1 MRVTATPQVLEA
13 AGGPATVRV
22 EITNTGEIISGYQVR
37 VLGADP
43 AWVAVDDATP
53 TLFPGSSVV
62 VTVTLTPPPD
72 LPAGARRLAVQVRE
86 TTPPRHATVADL
98 ELRVTPAPGT
108 TLTLDPAAVTA
119 GRRASFGVT
128 VRNTGNTTVEGVLAG
143 TDPEDRVDF
152 RFVPAA
158 VLLAPGESLSA
169 RVEAR
174 ARRPLL
180 GSPAVRPLLVRLD
193 PAGEPEQPGP
203 PGSAGEPLGEAPG
216 SMVQRPV
223 LGRGAIALAGLL
235 AAVTVFAVVITVAL
249 AGVVNRSAAD
259 RDLAIEVAQSR
270 DDSAGAGRA
279 TLAGTVVL
287 ITTGAP
293 LPGVA
298 VEAFAEDD
306 PTTPV
311 ATTATAD
318 DGTYAV
324 DGLSDGAYLLRF
336 RGAGYSDLWF
346 PAAMDSADA
355 APVEITAGQSPDA
368 ADVALGGLPAVL
380 AGTVEGADVSGATVS
395 LRIPLDQLG
404 DQAEEGVADGA
415 APDPP
420 GGAAGAALREVP
432 VGSDGS
438 FEIDGVPSPAVYD
451 VVVGK
456 PGYATEVQRVDL
468 AGGEERSGITIRLR
482 EGDGVIAGEV
492 RGAAGPIGGA
502 SVVATAG
509 DSTARTVSLTEG
521 DVGAFTLR
529 NLPTPGT
536 FTVVVAAPGHAAET
550 LTLNLSAGQQLTGVS
565 VTLGTDAGE
574 LFGRVTQLP
583 GGDPATGVEVTV
595 SDGTTTLGTVTQSAG
610 DGAGSWRL
618 GGLAV
623 PATYTVTFARP
634 DLAAQTVQVVL
645 DSFGTI
651 TAGGSPAD
659 GVTAAL
665 HPAGADLTGTVS
677 VRNAVDGGVGPAG
690 NVTVTAVSGA
700 RTYTVTSSSQPAD
713 DVGRYVLPQ
722 LPPGTYTVTASRPG
736 STPAAATVTLEAGRD
751 RDLDLQL
758 AAPASVTATVVA
770 ADGPVAGAVVNL
782 YRATEYGTAAAPVA
796 SVRTDAG
803 GRAVFAELDAPEH
816 YVVDVRLQA
825 GAAPVAASPPI
836 TVEASEAAT
845 VTLNVA
851 AAAPMGSTPSGDW
864 Q

>member
-1 MRVTATPQVLEA
+1 MRVTAAPQVLEA
-13 AGGPATVRV
+13 TGGPATVRV

-43 AWVAVDDATP
+43 AWVTVDDATP

-72 LPAGARRLAVQVRE
+72 LPAGERRLAVQVRE
-86 TTPPRHATVADL
+86 TTPPHHATVAEL
-98 ELRVTPAPGT
+98 ELRVAAAPGT
-108 TLTLDPAAVTA
+108 TVTLDPAAVTA

-128 VRNTGNTTVEGVLAG
+128 VRNTGNTTVEGAFAG
-143 TDPEDRVDF
+143 TDPEDRIGF
-152 RFVPAA
+152 RFVPAS
-158 VLLAPGESLSA
+158 VRLAPGESLSA

-180 GSPAVRPLLVRLD
+180 GSPAVRALAVRLEPD
-193 PAGEPEQPGP
+193 VDAAAAAGAQ
-203 PGSAGEPLGEAPG
+203 PLGEAPG

-223 LGRGAIALAGLL
+223 LGRGTIALAGLL
-235 AAVTVFAVVITVAL
+235 AAVTVFAVVITAAL

-270 DDSAGAGRA
+270 DDAAGAGRA
-279 TLAGTVVL
+279 TLTGTVRL

-298 VEAFAEDD
+298 VEAYAVDD
-306 PTTPV
+306 PTAPV
-311 ATTATAD
+311 ATTATED
-318 DGTYAV
+318 DGTYVV
-324 DGLSDGAYLLRF
+324 DGLSDGGYLLRF
-336 RGAGYSDLWF
+336 RGAGYSDLWY
-346 PAAMDSADA
+346 PAAMDSAAA
-355 APVEITAGQSPDA
+355 APVEVTGGQSPDA

-395 LRIPLDQLG
+395 LRIPLEQLG
-404 DQAEEGVADGA
+404 GQAETGVADGA
-415 APDPP
+415 VADPQ
-420 GGAAGAALREVP
+420 GGAAGAVLREVP

-438 FEIDGVPSPAVYD
+438 FEIDGVPSPGVYD

-468 AGGEERSGITIRLR
+468 TGGEERTGITIRLR
-482 EGDGVIAGEV
+482 EGDGIIAGEV

-536 FTVVVAAPGHAAET
+536 FTVVVAAPGHAAQT
-550 LTLNLSAGQQLTGVS
+550 LTLDLSAGQQLTGVS

-574 LFGRVTQLP
+574 LFGRVTELP
-583 GGDPATGVEVTV
+583 GGGPATGVEVTV
-595 SDGTTTLGTVTQSAG
+595 SDGTTSLSTVTQSTG
-610 DGAGSWRL
+610 EAGSWRL
-618 GGLAV
+618 GGLPV
-623 PATYTVTFARP
+623 PATYTVTFAGP
-634 DLAAQTVQVVL
+634 GLAAQTVQVML
-645 DSFGTI
+645 DAFGAI

-659 GVTAAL
+659 GVTVAL
-665 HPAGADLTGTVS
+665 HPAGADLTGSVS
-677 VRNAVDGGVGPAG
+677 LRNAVDGSVGPAG
-690 NVTVTAVSGA
+690 NVTVTAVSGS
-700 RTYTVTSSSQPAD
+700 RTYAVTSSSQPAG

-736 STPAAATVTLEAGRD
+736 STPAATTVTLEAGGN

-770 ADGPVAGAVVNL
+770 DDGPVAGAVVDL

-796 SVRTDAG
+796 SVRTGSDGQAF
-803 GRAVFAELDAPEH
+803 FAELDAPEH

-825 GAAPVAASPPI
+825 GAAPAAASPPF
-836 TVEASEAAT
+836 TVAASEAAA

-851 AAAPMGSTPSGDW
+851 AAASTGTTPNGDW
-864 Q
+864 E

>member
-1 MRVTATPQVLEA
+1 MRVTATPQLLEA
-13 AGGPATVRV
+13 AGGPATVQV

-43 AWVAVDDATP
+43 AWVSVDDATP

-62 VTVTLTPPPD
+62 VGVTLTPPPD

-86 TTPPRHATVADL
+86 TTPPHHATVADL
-98 ELRVTPAPGT
+98 ELRVAAAPGT
-108 TLTLDPAAVTA
+108 TVALDPAAVTA

-128 VRNTGNTTVEGVLAG
+128 VHNTGNTTVEGTLAG
-143 TDPEDRVDF
+143 ADPEDRVGF
-152 RFVPAA
+152 RFVPEA
-158 VLLAPGESLSA
+158 VRLAPGESLSA

-180 GSPAVRPLLVRLD
+180 GSPAVRPLTVRLEQRGD
-193 PAGEPEQPGP
+193 GTEPG
-203 PGSAGEPLGEAPG
+203 AEPLGEAPG

-235 AAVTVFAVVITVAL
+235 AAVTVFAVVITIAL

-270 DDSAGAGRA
+270 DDGAGAGRA
-279 TLAGTVVL
+279 TLTGTVRL

-318 DGTYAV
+318 DGTYTV
-324 DGLSDGAYLLRF
+324 EGLADGAYLLRF
-336 RGAGYSDLWF
+336 LGAGYSGLWY
-346 PAAMDSADA
+346 PAATDSAGA
-355 APVEITAGQSPDA
+355 SPVEITAGQTPGA

-380 AGTVEGADVSGATVS
+380 AGTVEGEDVSGATVS
-395 LRIPLDQLG
+395 LRIPLEQLG
-404 DQAEEGVADGA
+404 DQATEGVADGA
-415 APDPP
+415 VADPQD
-420 GGAAGAALREVP
+420 GAAGAALREVP

-456 PGYATEVQRVDL
+456 PGFATEVQRVDL
-468 AGGEERSGITIRLR
+468 TGGEERTGITIRLR
-482 EGDGVIAGEV
+482 EGDGIIAGQV

-509 DSTARTVSLTEG
+509 DSTARTVSLTAG

-550 LTLNLSAGQQLTGVS
+550 LTLDLSAGQQLTGVS

-574 LFGRVTQLP
+574 LFGRVTELP
-583 GGDPATGVEVTV
+583 GGTPATGVEVTV
-595 SDGTTTLGTVTQSAG
+595 SDGSTTLRTVTQSTG
-610 DGAGSWRL
+610 EAGSWRL

-634 DLAAQTVQVVL
+634 GLAAQTVQVML
-645 DSFGTI
+645 DAFGAI
-651 TAGGSPAD
+651 AAGGSPAD
-659 GVTAAL
+659 GVVVAL
-665 HPAGADLTGTVS
+665 HPGGADLTGTVS
-677 VRNAVDGGVGPAG
+677 LRDAVDGGVDPAG
-690 NVTVTAVSGA
+690 NVTVTAVSGS
-700 RTYTVTSSSQPAD
+700 RTYTVTSASQPAGE
-713 DVGRYVLPQ
+713 VGRYVLPR
-722 LPPGTYTVTASRPG
+722 LPPGTYTVTAARPG
-736 STPAAATVTLEAGRD
+736 STPAAATVTLEAGVN

-758 AAPASVTATVVA
+758 AAPASVTATVVG
-770 ADGPVAGAVVNL
+770 ADGPVAGAVVGL
-782 YRATEYGTAAAPVA
+782 YRAAEYGTAAAPVA
-796 SVRTDAG
+796 SVRTDDD
-803 GRAVFAELDAPEH
+803 GRALFAELDAPEH

-836 TVEASEAAT
+836 TVEASEAAA
-845 VTLNVA
+845 VTLDVA
-851 AAAPMGSTPSGDW
+851 SASSEATQSGDW
-864 Q
+864 E

>member
-13 AGGPATVRV
+13 AGGPAVVQV

-43 AWVAVDDATP
+43 AWVSVDDATP
-53 TLFPGSSVV
+53 TLFPGSSAL

-86 TTPPRHATVADL
+86 TTPPHHATVADL
-98 ELRVTPAPGT
+98 ELRVAPAPGT
-108 TLTLDPAAVTA
+108 TVALDPAAVTA

-128 VRNTGNTTVEGVLAG
+128 VQNTGNTPLEGTLAG
-143 TDPEDRVDF
+143 TDPEDRVGF
-152 RFVPAA
+152 RFVPEQ
-158 VLLAPGESLSA
+158 VRLAPGESLSA
-169 RVEAR
+169 RMEAR

-180 GSPAVRPLLVRLD
+180 GSPVVRPLEVRLE
-193 PAGEPEQPGP
+193 PAGGAAPE
-203 PGSAGEPLGEAPG
+203 AGAEPLGEASG

-223 LGRGAIALAGLL
+223 LGRGAVALAGLL

-279 TLAGTVVL
+279 TLTGTVRL

-318 DGTYAV
+318 DGSYAV
-324 DGLSDGAYLLRF
+324 GGLSDGAYLLRF
-336 RGAGYSDLWF
+336 RGAGYSDLWY
-346 PAAMDSADA
+346 PAAMDSTAA

-395 LRIPLDQLG
+395 LRIPLEQLG

-415 APDPP
+415 AADPP

-438 FEIDGVPSPAVYD
+438 FEIEDVPSPAVYD

-468 AGGEERSGITIRLR
+468 AGGEERTGITIRLR
-482 EGDGVIAGEV
+482 EGDGIIAGEV

-521 DVGAFTLR
+521 GVGSFTLR

-574 LFGRVTQLP
+574 LFGRVTALP
-583 GGDPATGVEVTV
+583 GGEPATGVEVTV
-595 SDGTTTLGTVTQSAG
+595 SDGTTTLSTVTSTG
-610 DGAGSWRL
+610 DDAGSWRL

-665 HPAGADLTGTVS
+665 HPAGADLAGTVS

-690 NVTVTAVSGA
+690 NVTVTAVSGS

-722 LPPGTYTVTASRPG
+722 LPPGTYTVTAARPG
-736 STPAAATVTLEAGRD
+736 STPAAATVTLEAGVD

-770 ADGPVAGAVVNL
+770 TDGPVAGAVVNL

-796 SVRTDAG
+796 SVRTDG
-803 GRAVFAELDAPEH
+803 DGRAVFAELDAPEH

-825 GAAPVAASPPI
+825 GAAPVAASPPV

-851 AAAPMGSTPSGDW
+851 AAASIGPTPSGDW
-864 Q
+864 E

>member
-1 MRVTATPQVLEA
+1 MRVTATPQLLEA
-13 AGGPATVRV
+13 TGGPVTVQV

-53 TLFPGSSVV
+53 TLFPGSGVL

-72 LPAGARRLAVQVRE
+72 LPAGARRLAMQVRE
-86 TTPPRHATVADL
+86 TTPPHHATVADL
-98 ELRVTPAPGT
+98 ELRVAPAPGIG
-108 TLTLDPAAVTA
+108 LALDPAAVTA

-128 VRNTGNTTVEGVLAG
+128 VHNTGNTPVEGTLAG
-143 TDPEDRVDF
+143 TDPEDRIGF
-152 RFVPAA
+152 RFVPGT
-158 VLLAPGESLSA
+158 VRLAPGESLSA
-169 RVEAR
+169 RMEAR

-180 GSPAVRPLLVRLD
+180 GSPVVRPLEVRLD
-193 PAGEPEQPGP
+193 PAGAAAAE
-203 PGSAGEPLGEAPG
+203 AGAEPLGEAPG

-223 LGRGAIALAGLL
+223 LGRGAVALAGLL

-270 DDSAGAGRA
+270 DDAAGAGRA
-279 TLAGTVVL
+279 TLAGTVRL

-318 DGTYAV
+318 DGSYAV
-324 DGLSDGAYLLRF
+324 GGLSDGAYLLRF

-346 PAAMDSADA
+346 PAAMDSTAA

-380 AGTVEGADVSGATVS
+380 AGTVEGTDVSGATVS
-395 LRIPLDQLG
+395 LRIPLEQLG

-420 GGAAGAALREVP
+420 GGASGAALREVP

-438 FEIDGVPSPAVYD
+438 FEIEDVPSPAVYD

-468 AGGEERSGITIRLR
+468 AGGEERTGITIRLR

-492 RGAAGPIGGA
+492 RGADGPIGGA

-536 FTVVVAAPGHAAET
+536 FTVVVAAPGHAPET
-550 LTLNLSAGQQLTGVS
+550 LTLDLSAEQQLTGVS

-574 LFGRVTQLP
+574 LFGRVTEQP
-583 GGDPATGVEVTV
+583 GGEPATGVEVTV
-595 SDGTTTLGTVTQSAG
+595 SDGTTTLSTVTQSAG

-623 PATYTVTFARP
+623 PATYTVTLARD

-645 DSFGTI
+645 DAFGTI

-690 NVTVTAVSGA
+690 NVTVTAVSGS

-722 LPPGTYTVTASRPG
+722 LPPGTYTVTAARPG
-736 STPAAATVTLEAGRD
+736 STPAAATVTLEAGVGRE
-751 RDLDLQL
+751 LDLQL

-770 ADGPVAGAVVNL
+770 ADGPVAGAVVGL

-796 SVRTDAG
+796 SVRTDG
-803 GRAVFAELDAPEH
+803 DGRALFAELDAPEH

-851 AAAPMGSTPSGDW
+851 TASAGAAPSGDW
-864 Q
+864 E